1 MRTVHLT
8 LGRGSAR
15 LASCLPPSTSDQPMK
30 QHALAALLA
39 LLAPLPAAAQ
49 QSLATLAEQSGFV
62 KTGRYHETIALC
74 EAFARRYPDAVRC
87 LDFGTT
93 PEGRPMKALA
103 ISRSGALTPQAARQR
118 GIPVVLMQ
126 GGIHAGEIDGK
137 DAGFLALREVLEGQA
152 AAGVLDRLVWLFVP
166 VFNVDGHERFGA
178 WNRPNQR
185 GPEEMGW
192 RTTAQ
197 NYNLNRDYAKAD
209 SPEMQAMLRLVGEWD
224 PIATIDLHA
233 TNGAQFEH
241 DISIQVEPL
250 NAGDEALREAGLELR
265 ERTIADLT
273 AQGSLPLPF
282 YPSFEDYQD
291 PASGFED
298 GVSPPRFS
306 TGYFLLRNRLAMLV
320 ETHSW
325 KEYPVRVRITRN
337 TIVSVLEQVARRGR
351 DWMALAQ
358 AADARDLAG
367 QPVPLD
373 YRATDDSRII
383 DFRGYAYTRTPS
395 EVSGAPMTRYDET
408 RPQVWKVPLRDTIVP
423 RTVVEA
429 PRGGYL
435 VPPAF
440 AGTVAAKLDV
450 HGIAYRRLRCGG
462 PQRSCGLAAPRTLDV
477 QVFRATGKRFG
488 AQPLEGHQRVEI
500 EGAWSGESRA
510 VPAGAL
516 FVPIAQ
522 PRARLAMALLEPQA
536 PDSLLQ
542 WGLFNNA
549 FERKEY
555 MEAYVAEA
563 VARRMLADDPAVK
576 AEFGRRLREDPGFA
590 GNPSARLEFFHRRH
604 PSWDE
609 RLDLYPVMRV
619 DRAPE

>member
-1 MRTVHLT
+1 
-8 LGRGSAR
+8 
-15 LASCLPPSTSDQPMK
+15 MK
-30 QHALAALLA
+30 PLLLA
-39 LLAPLPAAAQ
+39 TA
-49 QSLATLAEQSGFV
+49 LATLATPLAAPAQAPLTTVAERGGFSE
-62 KTGRYHETIALC
+62 TGRYDETIALC
-74 EAFARRYPDAVRC
+74 AAFAREYPDAVRC
-87 LDFGTT
+87 IDFGST
-93 PEGRPMKALA
+93 PEGRPMKALVA
-103 ISRSGALTPQAARQR
+103 SRSGALTPGDAHAR
-118 GIPVVLMQ
+118 GLPVVLMQ

-137 DAGFLALREVLEGQA
+137 DAGFLALRQTLDGD
-152 AAGVLDRLVWLFVP
+152 AAGDALERLVWVFVP

-185 GPEEMGW
+185 GPAQMGW

-209 SPEMQAMLRLVGEWD
+209 SPEMRAMLRLVEDWD

-250 NAGDEALREAGLELR
+250 HGGDEALREAGLSLR
-265 ERTIADLT
+265 ERTIADLA

-282 YPSFEDYQD
+282 YPSFTDFQD

-306 TGYFLLRNRLAMLV
+306 TGYFPLRNRLAMLV

-325 KEYPVRVRITRN
+325 KPYPVRVRITRN
-337 TIVSVLEQVARRGR
+337 TIVSVLGQIARDGR
-351 DWMALAQ
+351 DWMALAR

-367 QPVPLD
+367 TPVPLD
-373 YRATDDSRII
+373 YRATDRTRTI

-395 EVSGAPMTRYDET
+395 EISGAPMTRYDEST
-408 RPQVWKVPLRDTIVP
+408 PQVWKVPLRDEIVP
-423 RTVVEA
+423 RTVVDA

-435 VPPAF
+435 VPAAF
-440 AGTVAAKLDV
+440 AARVGESLRA
-450 HGIAYRRLRCGG
+450 HGIVH
-462 PQRSCGLAAPRTLDV
+462 SVLAAPWRANGTEA
-477 QVFRATGKRFG
+477 FRATATTLAAGSV
-488 AQPLEGHQRVEI
+488 EGHQRLSVE
-500 EGAWSGESRA
+500 GGWSREERE
-510 VPAGAL
+510 VPAGSL

-522 PRARLAMALLEPQA
+522 PKARLVMALLEPQA

-542 WGLFNNA
+542 WGVFNNA

-563 VARRMLADDPAVK
+563 VAREMLAADPALR
-576 AEFGRRLREDPGFA
+576 ADFEHRLREDAGFA
-590 GNPSARLEFFHRRH
+590 ASPAARLEFFHRRH

-609 RLDLYPVMRV
+609 RLDLYPVLRTAHRP
-619 DRAPE
+619 D